1 MKIYD
6 EYKMQEIINPDLSTG
21 KLVEDKI
28 FVAHHDAVPAII
40 GKTSEQIAREMA
52 EEGKEV
58 FYNEKRGLWY
68 YVEKKFSNGGR
79 SVKAIYPIQAVPE
92 KEAWDEYE
100 DIFVYIPYTAT
111 ELVDLQREE
120 LRQRRSTECF
130 PIINRGALWYEKL
143 TSDQRSELSEWYEK
157 WLNAPQT
164 LSAPTAPSWIDEKVN
179 E

>member
-1 MKIYD
+1 MKIYN
-6 EYKMQEIINPDLSTG
+6 EAKTQELKDQDLSLG

-28 FVAHHDAVPAII
+28 FVMHHDAVPAII

-100 DIFVYIPYTAT
+100 DIYVYIPYTK
-111 ELVDLQREE
+111 EE
-120 LRQRRSTECF
+120 LLENKKNALRENRRVLLDAFDKWEKAVL
-130 PIINRGALWYEKL
+130 RGREKDDSSIMSWYRDL
-143 TSDQRSELSEWYEK
+143 
-157 WLNAPQT
+157 LN
-164 LSAPTAPSWIDEKVN
+164 LVESAFLDENVP
-179 E
+179 ERVRYYLGR

>member
-1 MKIYD
+1 MKIYN
-6 EYKMQEIINPDLSTG
+6 EAKTQELKDPDFSLG
-21 KLVEDKI
+21 KLVEDRL
-28 FVAHHDAVPAII
+28 FVAHHDAVPAVI
-40 GKTSEQIAREMA
+40 GKTSEELAKEMEAQGA
-52 EEGKEV
+52 ET
-58 FYNEKRGLWY
+58 FFSDLRGLWY
-68 YVEKKFSNGGR
+68 YVDKKFDNGGR
-79 SVKAIYPIQAVPE
+79 SVKAINPVRAVPE

-143 TSDQRSELSEWYEK
+143 TSDQRAELSEWYEK
-157 WLNAPQT
+157 WLDAPQT

>member
-1 MKIYD
+1 MRIFDETKTRVIPCYD
-6 EYKMQEIINPDLSTG
+6 IEKGTIIPDTIIDDEG
-21 KLVEDKI
+21 NEEKI
-28 FVAHHDAVPAII
+28 F
-40 GKTSEQIAREMA
+40 R
-52 EEGKEV
+52 
-58 FYNEKRGLWY
+58 
-68 YVEKKFSNGGR
+68 
-79 SVKAIYPIQAVPE
+79 
-92 KEAWDEYE
+92 
-100 DIFVYIPYTAT
+100 FVPYTAT

-157 WLNAPQT
+157 WLDAPQT